1 MSDMQLSRKRPA
13 IRAFTLVE
21 LLVVI
26 GIISILMAILLP
38 ALNKARA
45 SARQVQCLSQLRQIG
60 VAMQLYVQDEGV
72 YLTRSTT
79 KQPFGAYA
87 HLRGSAVNNFA
98 DRYLGGVD
106 FLYCPS
112 DMSLHPER
120 RPGAPNMGYQYMS
133 DKSVVGTVKP
143 RYVTRPGQGRPSWT
157 SWACL
162 TFHKPSNNVYCGHD
176 VPDTFG
182 QKPKGQNSLQ
192 LDGSAAWF
200 NWDEL
205 ETFSVSDPFFYW
217 VKLTDE

>member
-1 MSDMQLSRKRPA
+1 MSDVQRSWKCPLRRG
-13 IRAFTLVE
+13 FTLVE

-26 GIISILMAILLP
+26 GIISILLAILLP

-72 YLTRSTT
+72 YLNRSTT
-79 KQPFGAYA
+79 KAPFGSYA
-87 HLRGSAVNNFA
+87 HIRTDAVKTFA
-98 DRYLGGVD
+98 ERYLGGVE
-106 FLYCPS
+106 FLHCPS
-112 DMSLHPER
+112 DMRLHPDR
-120 RPGAPNMGYQYMS
+120 GPGSGFMGYQYML
-133 DKSVVGTVKP
+133 DKSVHTSVKP
-143 RYVTRPGQGRPSWT
+143 RYVTRLGQGRPSWT

-200 NWDEL
+200 YWDEL
-205 ETFSVSDPFFYW
+205 ETFSISDPLFYW
-217 VKLTDE
+217 VKLPDE